1 MELYAIPKDMKLIHS
16 ITNGKPNSLLRFLT
30 DLQEHVCGIDDTR
43 VKEEGYERAVCQAN
57 TDEATWHCKERVV
70 YGTDSTKTKLL
81 LIGWVADHEKEKGKL
96 DYKKYREK
104 ACRVKDKDFEGR
116 VHISLTDEIA
126 KLAEKDTA
134 KTEKVDPPE
143 RISEWEILLATVRE
157 ETQEK
162 DMEEVNM
169 RIHDALYDH
178 KITQAERAMIRKMP
192 KDSIL
197 RRTIH
202 NVQQQVDQ
210 EKANQG
216 DQDQYTTETK
226 QTPGSTQQ
234 KPTQADLAQTGQSLG
249 AQAKQLSQ
257 QQAQTAQDRNLLNTA
272 RTNPATPAPEKPAVQ
287 IAQLPRKSQNDG
299 L

>member
-16 ITNGKPNSLLRFLT
+16 ITHGKPNSLLRFLT
-30 DLQEHVCGIDDTR
+30 DLQKHVCGIDDTR
-43 VKEEGYERAVCQAN
+43 VKEEGYDRAVCQAN
-57 TDEATWHCKERVV
+57 TDEATWHCRERVV

-81 LIGWVADHEKEKGKL
+81 LIGWVADHQKGKGKL
-96 DYKKYREK
+96 DYKEYKET

-143 RISEWEILLATVRE
+143 RISEWETMLATVKE
-157 ETQEK
+157 ESKEK
-162 DMEEVNM
+162 DMQELKM
-169 RIHDALYDH
+169 LIHDALSTQ

-192 KDSIL
+192 KDNIL

-210 EKANQG
+210 EKATQG
-216 DQDQYTTETK
+216 DQDQQTTETK
-226 QTPGSTQQ
+226 QAAKTTQH
-234 KPTQADLAQTGQSLG
+234 KPTQANLTQTGQSLG

-257 QQAQTAQDRNLLNTA
+257 QQAQTTQDRNLLNTA
-272 RTNPATPAPEKPAVQ
+272 RTNTTTSEPEKTAAKMV
-287 IAQLPRKSQNDG
+287 QLPRKPQNDG
-299 L
+299 P